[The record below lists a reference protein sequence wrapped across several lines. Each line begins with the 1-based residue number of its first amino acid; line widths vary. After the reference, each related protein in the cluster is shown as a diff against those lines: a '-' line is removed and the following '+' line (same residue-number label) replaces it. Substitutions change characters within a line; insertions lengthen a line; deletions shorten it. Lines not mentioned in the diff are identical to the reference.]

1 MNGVQ
6 TRLKCK
12 PNVKRCKRFVFAA
25 HSPLLHPNTLKTKAI
40 IHFQTDHILTRF
52 VFPPLKFISEN
63 LNIKGAILKTVH
75 IKGYAS
81 PEGEFDYNR
90 ALAQRRTRTL
100 SEYVYCRYP
109 SLKKVPV
116 YIPEGVGEDWEGLR
130 NIIMSSSLPYK
141 EELLSIIDRYRND
154 VERESAIR
162 KLDDGKIYDTLL
174 KDFYPGLRRTTFSLS
189 FDIRPYTMEELPDI
203 FEMKPDC
210 MSLHEMF
217 LLAKMYASKGKVPVP
232 VYKKAYE
239 QFPGDVVAAL
249 NYANALLKYNRDAD
263 GALRVLEPIRYD
275 SRALFPMA
283 IAHNM
288 KGDWQ
293 QAEQILKEALE
304 KGNIHA
310 KRLSGSIQK

>member
-1 MNGVQ
+1 
-6 TRLKCK
+6 
-12 PNVKRCKRFVFAA
+12 
-25 HSPLLHPNTLKTKAI
+25 
-40 IHFQTDHILTRF
+40 
-52 VFPPLKFISEN
+52 
-63 LNIKGAILKTVH
+63 
-75 IKGYAS
+75 
-81 PEGEFDYNR
+81 
-90 ALAQRRTRTL
+90 
-100 SEYVYCRYP
+100 
-109 SLKKVPV
+109 
-116 YIPEGVGEDWEGLR
+116 
-130 NIIMSSSLPYK
+130 
-141 EELLSIIDRYRND
+141 
-154 VERESAIR
+154 
-162 KLDDGKIYDTLL
+162 
-174 KDFYPGLRRTTFSLS
+174 
-189 FDIRPYTMEELPDI
+189 MEELPDI

-217 LLAKMYASKGKVPVP
+217 LLAEMYASKGKVPVP

-310 KRLSGSIQK
+310 KRLSGSIQNERTILVIT